1 MSTHPKAALMH
12 TPSNGD
18 VADLHGFSC
27 FRGVSLSLFFPPFFA
42 HSSFTFSALYYLDSC
57 LFPAGLV
64 GWEFRVFSVRI
75 QSLCLLTIMTMN
87 KLQLC
92 TAGHGAF
99 VFLTSP
105 LLRCPFCGCHQ
116 RAPQKWSGGS
126 KDQTNPGNITFIDAI
141 SKTRN

>member
-92 TAGHGAF
+92 TAGHGALDF
-99 VFLTSP
+99 LMHHLGHQQMTTDTAFSVTKARHHRSGLVFLPT
-105 LLRCPFCGCHQ
+105 LF
-116 RAPQKWSGGS
+116 PQQLA
-126 KDQTNPGNITFIDAI
+126 D
-141 SKTRN
+141 